1 MGTILELQELDAPNE
16 LAYSDSNYGGSSN
29 LSLLAACAQS
39 TVSLLTCQ

>member
-1 MGTILELQELDAPNE
+1 MGTILELQELDAQND
-16 LAYSDSNYGGSSN
+16 LGYGDSNYGGASN